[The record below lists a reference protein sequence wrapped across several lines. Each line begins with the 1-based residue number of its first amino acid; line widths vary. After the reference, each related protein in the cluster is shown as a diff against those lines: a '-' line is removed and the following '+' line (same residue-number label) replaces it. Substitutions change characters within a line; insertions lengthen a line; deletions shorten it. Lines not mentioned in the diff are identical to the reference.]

1 MFFTIAIPTFNRKEI
16 LEISLK
22 KIFDSIKNIE
32 DKIEITLSDIAGR
45 EVFQEAFTSSHSIN
59 TEQLA
64 KGTYLYELRSK
75 NGIIKIGKVVKD

>member
-1 MFFTIAIPTFNRKEI
+1 MF
-16 LEISLK
+16 
-22 KIFDSIKNIE
+22 
-32 DKIEITLSDIAGR
+32 DIAGR